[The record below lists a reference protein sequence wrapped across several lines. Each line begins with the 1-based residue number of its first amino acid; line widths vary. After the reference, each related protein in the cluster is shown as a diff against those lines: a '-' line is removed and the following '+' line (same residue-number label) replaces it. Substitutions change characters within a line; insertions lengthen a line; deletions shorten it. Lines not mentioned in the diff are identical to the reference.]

1 MASAFIQIKER
12 NADHFTGAAIREY
25 FKLDITDKFIRALL
39 IVITMFVL
47 RSINEYLLSNNIITP
62 KQSKFLQFVLLI
74 LLIILVAISILD
86 GDHSNAKN

>member
-1 MASAFIQIKER
+1 ME
-12 NADHFTGAAIREY
+12 
-25 FKLDITDKFIRALL
+25 ITDKIIRAVL
-39 IVITMFVL
+39 ILITMFVL

>member
-1 MASAFIQIKER
+1 M
-12 NADHFTGAAIREY
+12 
-25 FKLDITDKFIRALL
+25 DITDKIIRVLL
-39 IVITMFVL
+39 ILITMFVL

-62 KQSKFLQFVLLI
+62 KQSKFLKFVLLI